1 VKRRGG
7 ILIATTGVGAAAA
20 VGALAFGIAQRRA
33 EEEAERLA
41 LLLGWGPGTT
51 FADVG
56 AGAGSFAVRAAQRT
70 DRVYATEVEES
81 KRRKIERA
89 ARRSKLSN
97 NVSVIAAGEHS
108 ANLPDDSCDS
118 VLIRG
123 AYHHFPDPAGIN
135 GSLFRALRPGG
146 SVAVVDFRPR
156 FWLGLFV
163 PVRGVP
169 ANRGRHGIDPA
180 IVREEFE
187 ASGFQFVQLIDPWVG
202 DRYALV
208 LRKPVSA

>member
-1 VKRRGG
+1 MAR
-7 ILIATTGVGAAAA
+7 
-20 VGALAFGIAQRRA
+20 RRA
-33 EEEAERLA
+33 EEEMDRLA
-41 LLLGWGPGTT
+41 SLLGWRAGTT

-56 AGAGSFAVRAAQRT
+56 AGAGTFAVRAAART

-81 KRRKIERA
+81 KRRRIERTA
-89 ARRSKLSN
+89 VHRRKLSN
-97 NVSVIAAGEHS
+97 ISVIAAGEHS
-108 ANLPDDSCDS
+108 ANLPEDSCDS
-118 VLIRG
+118 ILIRG

-187 ASGFQFVQLIDPWVG
+187 AFGFQFVQLIDPWAG
-202 DRYALV
+202 DRYAAV
-208 LRKPVSA
+208 FQKPVPA